1 MTKDK
6 FIDAI
11 LSDVSLL
18 TCDRINALPGGH
30 GSLTIAYLS
39 VANLIVE
46 ARLAGKNMALEN
58 ANAVSTDLDGLIQG
72 CVAAAKEAGAVP
84 SNAALITA
92 VLLYFSGTA
101 PRAGVPAANRKLGA
115 MARMH
120 AGAER
125 CGTVAIPTPKMGNKI
140 SGFPAVAALYRAI
153 DKRRITDVDGRF
165 LPLGG
170 ACGTSMGHSA
180 LGEDW
185 IIPQIALNGAAAATR
200 GMLRAYVGL
209 GAPENPIFSA
219 IFGAAAVAEIIHPD
233 AAVSEDYGKY
243 GEVDSI
249 YLTGLG
255 AAREAGL
262 IPELTIR
269 GTDRKLDMARMVGD
283 LGLILKDA
291 GAPTVV
297 AMNGIYDLLSGFEE
311 SGYIMPN
318 AIGAI
323 NPPLSHTP
331 LSFLL
336 TAMTLLIQSG
346 GDVKEVGERIT
357 RLRVADSHDPE
368 TALVAMYIV
377 VRKALESTSG
387 PVTDALLAA
396 SEAAAIQAVAG
407 RIKRSGERLEAGE
420 DLAQVVKGFDD
431 ERKSIVEK
439 NATAFFKHIT
449 GKDITIEF
457 TAVRPQARRTDP
469 FTRKYLGFDA
479 YFDAD
484 VVVDGKLHRIEDV
497 YGTALP
503 RAARGGIFRL
513 KQRIKGWMA
522 IQMAKR
528 GRLPN
533 VMAGQEWL
541 LPQML
546 DIPLSVACLAGQELT
561 YASINILNIVVPA
574 AVAVDMKLYKPD
586 EAARIAERAAYITAT
601 IPGGLMRARRLG
613 EKILGLATSPE
624 ETIMEHP

>member
-1 MTKDK
+1 MKEETL
-6 FIDAI
+6 IET
-11 LSDVSLL
+11 LMSDVSLL

-39 VANLIVE
+39 VANRIVE
-46 ARLAGKNMALEN
+46 AHLSGEDSSLVN
-58 ANAVSTDLDGLIQG
+58 ANAPSTDLDRLVDR
-72 CVAAAKEAGAVP
+72 CVEAARAVGAVP

-92 VLLYFSGTA
+92 VLLYFTGTA
-101 PRAGVPAANRKLGA
+101 SRAGVPAANRKLGA

-125 CGTVAIPTPKMGNKI
+125 CGVSNIPTPKMGNKI
-140 SGFPAVAALYRAI
+140 SGFPAVMALYRAI
-153 DKRRITDVDGRF
+153 DKRKITNVDGRF
-165 LPLGG
+165 IPLGG

-180 LGEDW
+180 LGEDL

-200 GMLRAYVGL
+200 GMMRAYVGI
-209 GAPENPIFSA
+209 GAPANPIFSA
-219 IFGAAAVAEIIHPD
+219 IFGAAAVTEVIHPD
-233 AAVSEDYGKY
+233 AAVPEEYGPY

-255 AAREAGL
+255 AVREAGL
-262 IPELTIR
+262 LRKVTIR
-269 GTDRKLDMARMVGD
+269 GTERELDMARMVGD
-283 LGLILKDA
+283 LGLILKDV

-336 TAMTLLIQSG
+336 STMALLIDNG
-346 GDVKEVGERIT
+346 GDVNKVGQKIT
-357 RLRVADSHDPE
+357 ELRTSDSHDPE

-377 VRKALESTSG
+377 VRKAAESTSG

-396 SEAAAIQAVAG
+396 SETGAVEAVA
-407 RIKRSGERLEAGE
+407 RRVKRSKEGLEAGE
-420 DLAQVVKGFDD
+420 DLAHIVKSLDD

-439 NATAFFKHIT
+439 NATTFFKHVT
-449 GKDITIEF
+449 GMDITIEF

-469 FTRKYLGFDA
+469 LTRKYLGFDA
-479 YFDAD
+479 YYDAD
-484 VVVDGKLHRIEDV
+484 VTVGGKLTRIRDV

-503 RAARGGIFRL
+503 RAARGGFFRW
-513 KQRIKGWMA
+513 KQRLKGWMA
-522 IQMAKR
+522 VQMAKR

-533 VMAGQEWL
+533 VKPGQEWM

-574 AVAVDMKLYKPD
+574 AVAVAMTRHEPG
-586 EAARIAERAAYITAT
+586 EAAKIAERAAYITAT
-601 IPGGLMRARRLG
+601 IPGGAIRARRIG
-613 EKILGLATSPE
+613 EKFLEGA
-624 ETIMEHP
+624 

>member
-1 MTKDK
+1 MREDK
-6 FIDAI
+6 LIETI

-39 VANLIVE
+39 VANRIVE
-46 ARLAGKNMALEN
+46 AHLSGKDTALVN
-58 ANAVSTDLDGLIQG
+58 ANASNTGLDGLVRH
-72 CVAAAKEAGAVP
+72 CVEAARAVGAVP

-92 VLLYFSGTA
+92 VLLYFTGTA
-101 PRAGVPAANRKLGA
+101 SRAGVPAANRKLGA

-125 CGTVAIPTPKMGNKI
+125 CGTSNIPTPKMGNKI
-140 SGFPAVAALYRAI
+140 SGFPAVMALYRAI
-153 DKRRITDVDGRF
+153 DKRRVTRVDGRVI
-165 LPLGG
+165 PLGG

-180 LGEDW
+180 LGEDM
-185 IIPQIALNGAAAATR
+185 IIPEIALNGAAAATR
-200 GMLRAYVGL
+200 GMMRAYVGI
-209 GAPENPIFSA
+209 GAPANPIFSA
-219 IFGAAAVAEIIHPD
+219 IFGAAAVTEVIHPD
-233 AAVSEDYGKY
+233 AAVSEEYGMY

-262 IPELTIR
+262 VREVTIR
-269 GTDRKLDMARMVGD
+269 GTDHKLDMARMVGD

-311 SGYIMPN
+311 SGFIMPN

-336 TAMTLLIQSG
+336 STMALLIDSG
-346 GDVKEVGERIT
+346 GDMKKVAERIAH
-357 RLRVADSHDPE
+357 LRTSDSHDPE

-377 VRKALESTSG
+377 VRKAAESTSG

-396 SEAAAIQAVAG
+396 SERGAIEAVA
-407 RIKRSGERLEAGE
+407 RRVKRSREGLEGGE
-420 DLAQVVKGFDD
+420 DLAHIVKKLDD
-431 ERKSIVEK
+431 ERKAVVEK
-439 NATAFFKHIT
+439 NSTVFFKHIT
-449 GKDITIEF
+449 GMDITIEF
-457 TAVRPQARRTDP
+457 TAIRPQARRTDAL
-469 FTRKYLGFDA
+469 TKKYLGFDA
-479 YFDAD
+479 YYDAD
-484 VVVDGKLHRIEDV
+484 VTVNGRLHRIRDV

-503 RAARGGIFRL
+503 RAARGGLFRL
-513 KQRIKGWMA
+513 KQRLKGWMA
-522 IQMAKR
+522 IRMAKR

-533 VMAGQEWL
+533 VRPGQEWM

-574 AVAVDMKLYKPD
+574 AVAVALNRHEPG
-586 EAARIAERAAYITAT
+586 EAAKIAERAAYITAT
-601 IPGGLMRARRLG
+601 IPGGLTRARRIG
-613 EKILGLATSPE
+613 EKVLEGMLQQGGG
-624 ETIMEHP
+624 